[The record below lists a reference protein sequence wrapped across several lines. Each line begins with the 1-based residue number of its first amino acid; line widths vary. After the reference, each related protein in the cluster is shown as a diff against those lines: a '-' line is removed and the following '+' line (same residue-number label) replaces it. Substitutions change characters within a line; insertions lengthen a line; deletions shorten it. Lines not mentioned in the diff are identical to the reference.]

1 MGNIIQMSCVG
12 RDCTGV
18 DWDQQN
24 DSKSK
29 SVVLDNLP
37 VFSLFIRLSCE

>member
-1 MGNIIQMSCVG
+1 MRNKIQTSCVG
-12 RDCTGV
+12 RDWTGV

-29 SVVLDNLP
+29 SVVLANLP
-37 VFSLFIRLSCE
+37 VFSLSIRLSCE